1 MPQASEDRAP
11 SSMTLDA
18 LLPAAMLD
26 KAIDVG
32 VAKARMPLTRL
43 IALGVLG
50 GAFIGLGAMFSTV
63 VAAGGTSFG
72 QTRLLSG
79 LAFSLGLVLVVV
91 GGAELFTGN
100 NLLTIAFAERRISVR
115 LLLRNW
121 LVVYVANQLG
131 AVATAAL
138 VFATGQ
144 YRTAHGVVGLRML
157 ETAEAKAS
165 PGLFALFAS
174 GVVANALVCLAVWL
188 SYSGRSV
195 VDKVVAIALP
205 VSAFVAGGFEH
216 SIANGYLLPTGW
228 FVVREAPDAFWLD
241 IGRTEGAFGHIDGR
255 GIVSNVGMST
265 LGNLVGGALLVAAVY
280 WFAYARHRRDAP
292 ASDDS

>member
-1 MPQASEDRAP
+1 MRPKAGDPAP
-11 SSMTLDA
+11 SSADFDA

-26 KAIDVG
+26 KAVDVG
-32 VAKARMPLTRL
+32 VAKAHMPFARL
-43 IALGVLG
+43 VTLGVLG

-72 QTRLLSG
+72 PTRLLSG

-100 NLLTIAFAERRISVR
+100 NLLTMAYAERRITAR

-121 LVVYVANQLG
+121 IVVYVANQIG

-138 VFATGQ
+138 VFATAQ
-144 YRTAHGVVGLRML
+144 YRNGRGVVGLRML
-157 ETAEAKAS
+157 DTAEAKTS
-165 PGLFALFAS
+165 PGLFALFVS
-174 GVVANALVCLAVWL
+174 GIVANALVCLAVWL

-195 VDKVVAIALP
+195 IDKVIAIALP

-228 FVVREAPDAFWLD
+228 LVRRRAPDAFWLD
-241 IGRTEGAFGHIDGR
+241 VARRPDAFSHIDAQ
-255 GIVSNVGMST
+255 GIISNIVMST
-265 LGNLVGGALLVAAVY
+265 IGNVVGGALLVAVVY
-280 WFAYARHRRDAP
+280 WFAYARHRRA
-292 ASDDS
+292 